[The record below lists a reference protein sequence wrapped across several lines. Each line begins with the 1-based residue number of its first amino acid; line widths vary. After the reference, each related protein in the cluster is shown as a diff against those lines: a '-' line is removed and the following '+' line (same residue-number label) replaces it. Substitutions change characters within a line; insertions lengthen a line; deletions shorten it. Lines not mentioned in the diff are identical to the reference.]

1 MADMYPGKDRGKSL
15 AIASIFPYL
24 GPALGPI
31 VGGLVSQH
39 VSWPWLFWVMSIFSA
54 VIVIAGIFIIRE
66 SCKPI
71 ILQQKAARLR
81 AEGAMV
87 AADGASLPQS
97 LLSKIGVSLS
107 RPIRLLATRLVVQIL
122 ALIIALAF
130 GTYVLVLSFFARVF
144 IDEYGQSAT
153 SSSLQY
159 IAIALGC
166 TLSTQTGGRLMDFI
180 YARLHARQPEG
191 ASALPEFRVPL
202 LLIGGLLLPTGL
214 FWLGWS
220 AQGHVH
226 WIMVDIGALIFTAG
240 NFLASQAAIAY
251 ILDEFPT
258 HAASAGAAS
267 RIVSNSLGF
276 AFPLFAPQLYNRL
289 GYGWG
294 SSLLA
299 FVWIVV
305 ALPMSV
311 ALWFLGDR
319 IRRVGR
325 SKKDEEGA

>member
-24 GPALGPI
+24 GPAIGPI
-31 VGGLVSQH
+31 VGGLISQH
-39 VSWPWLFWVMSIFSA
+39 VNWPWLFWFMSIFSA
-54 VIVIAGIFIIRE
+54 AVVLTGMVIIHE

-71 ILQQKAARLR
+71 ILQRKAARLHKQ
-81 AEGAMV
+81 GIMV
-87 AADGASLPQS
+87 AADGLSSPQS
-97 LLSKIGVSLS
+97 MLSKIGVSLS
-107 RPIRLLATRLVVQIL
+107 RPVRLLTIRLVIQLL
-122 ALIIALAF
+122 ALIISLAF

-144 IDEYGQSAT
+144 IDQYGQSAT

-166 TLSTQTGGRLMDFI
+166 TLSTQAGGRLMDLI

-191 ASALPEFRVPL
+191 APAVPEFRVPL
-202 LLIGGLLLPTGL
+202 MLIGGLLLPAGL

-220 AQGHVH
+220 AQGHMH
-226 WIMVDIGALIFTAG
+226 WIMVDIGAMIFTAG
-240 NFLASQAAIAY
+240 DFLASQAALAY

-258 HAASAGAAS
+258 HAASAGAAA
-267 RIVSNSLGF
+267 RMVSNVLGF

-294 SSLLA
+294 NSLLA
-299 FVWIVV
+299 FVWIVI
-305 ALPMSV
+305 ALPVVV
-311 ALWFLGDR
+311 ALWFWGHK
-319 IRRVGR
+319 IRKVGR
-325 SKKDEEGA
+325 SQQDT

>member
-1 MADMYPGKDRGKSL
+1 MADMYPKKDRGKSL
-15 AIASIFPYL
+15 AIASLFPYL

-31 VGGLVSQH
+31 VGGLISQH

-54 VIVIAGIFIIRE
+54 VIVIAGMLIIHE
-66 SCKPI
+66 SYKPI
-71 ILQQKAARLR
+71 ILQHKADRLR
-81 AEGAMV
+81 TQGVME
-87 AADGASLPQS
+87 AADGESSPQS

-107 RPIRLLATRLVVQIL
+107 RPLRLLATRLVIQLL
-122 ALIIALAF
+122 ALIIGLAF

-144 IDEYGQSAT
+144 IDQYGQSAT

-159 IAIALGC
+159 IAIALGS
-166 TLSTQTGGRLMDFI
+166 TLSTQTGGRFMDFI

-191 ASALPEFRVPL
+191 APALPEFRVPI
-202 LLIGGLLLPTGL
+202 LLIGGLLLPAGL

-240 NFLASQAAIAY
+240 DFLASQAALAY

-267 RIVSNSLGF
+267 RIVSNIMGF
-276 AFPLFAPQLYNRL
+276 AFPLFAPQLYDRL

-294 SSLLA
+294 NSLLA
-299 FVWIVV
+299 CIWIVV
-305 ALPMSV
+305 ALPVSV
-311 ALWFLGDR
+311 AIWFWGDK
-319 IRRVGR
+319 IRRIGK
-325 SKKDEEGA
+325 SKKDEQEV